1 VIRSFIRDR
10 ERVFDDLFDQL
21 MAAALVE
28 NARAHTSSGLPGG
41 GVRPVLTR
49 DLFLSALEVTDGRPR
64 PGPWD
69 DRAVNDFMTPQQTAR
84 RASAAVDAAVVA
96 GRDLGLT
103 VTDATVLHDLFSV
116 VVHLAPSP
124 VVARIPVVLPHT
136 SGLDAVA
143 HRQRAEL
150 DVARWLVD
158 QGTPVIPPSPL
169 VPREPVRRDGHSMT
183 FWEFVEEDRGK
194 EPDYAANAEIVADLH
209 AAMRGYPGRLSFLSA
224 AEPQSLAA
232 DLALLGE
239 RPDLIDPT
247 DLDRAR
253 REWAALEP
261 LVRSRT
267 AFEQAFPGI
276 DLQPVHGDSP
286 PANIFSGTAGD
297 LYSDFELVTLGPV
310 EWDLAALGP
319 ELESA
324 YDRGARRN
332 GMRTLDGDVLAFVN
346 AVGMLRAVATLTLA
360 PQPPVLVDYLAPAVD
375 QWRTMPFAGG
385 LDLPEEAGRVRRGP
399 AS

>member
-1 VIRSFIRDR
+1 MKGPWPF
-10 ERVFDDLFDQL
+10 
-21 MAAALVE
+21 
-28 NARAHTSSGLPGG
+28 T
-41 GVRPVLTR
+41 RPA
-49 DLFLSALEVTDGRPR
+49 D
-64 PGPWD
+64 WD
-69 DRAVNDFMTPQQTAR
+69 DRAVNDFMTPQQIAR
-84 RASAAVDAAVVA
+84 RASAAVDAAVGA

-136 SGLDAVA
+136 SDLDSVTR
-143 HRQRAEL
+143 RQRSEL
-150 DVARWLVD
+150 DVTRWLAD
-158 QGTPVIPPSPL
+158 RGTPVIPPSPL
-169 VPREPVRRDGHSMT
+169 VPREPVQRDGHSMT
-183 FWEFVEEDRGK
+183 FWEFVEEDRAK
-194 EPDYAANAEIVADLH
+194 EPDYAANAEIIADLH
-209 AAMRGYPGRLSFLSA
+209 AAMRDYPGRLSFLSA
-224 AEPQSLAA
+224 ADPQSLAA
-232 DLALLGE
+232 DLATLEE
-239 RPDLIDPT
+239 RPDLIEPA
-247 DLDRAR
+247 DLDRAL
-253 REWAALEP
+253 REWRTLEP

-267 AFEQAFPGI
+267 AFEQVFPGI

-286 PANIFSGTAGD
+286 PANIFSGVAGD

-332 GMRTLDGDVLAFVN
+332 GMRALDEDVLAFVN

-360 PQPPVLVDYLAPAVD
+360 PQLPALVGYLTPAVD

-385 LDLPEEAGRVRRGP
+385 LVSPDGTVRGRR
-399 AS
+399 